1 MDKVSVYAKRG
12 FLLKLLL
19 LQIGCLCAIGLAAKT
34 YATGDDITFAASI
47 PVKTVEAGDQFRL
60 SFIVSSSKEL
70 SDADIAGFSATI
82 PKELTVL
89 MGPSRSKSSKI
100 QVIEG
105 KTISDYQINYTYILS
120 VPQAGTFMI
129 PAASITFKGNTLR
142 SQPLTF
148 TALPAGESS
157 PADSQQSLW
166 NTFISMTVSERSPRV
181 NTPIVLECKL
191 YTVEGV
197 DSLTNINQYISLDD
211 FKVESVVLRDNKWQL
226 EHWRGKNYLT
236 IVFRKLLLY
245 PLRTGELRID
255 NLHVDAYIRKV
266 DETIDPFD
274 AFFNYGNAASTIKRL
289 HCTGITFHV
298 RE

>member
-1 MDKVSVYAKRG
+1 MNKKA

-226 EHWRGKNYLT
+226 EHWRGKNYQT

-245 PLRTGELRID
+245 PLRTGELRIGD
-255 NLHVDAYIRKV
+255 LHMDAYIRKANEV
-266 DETIDPFD
+266 IDPFD
-274 AFFNYGNAASTIKRL
+274 FNSKNAVNAKKCIS
-289 HCTGITFHV
+289 CPGITLHV
-298 RE
+298 HE

>member
-226 EHWRGKNYLT
+226 EHWRGKNYQT

-274 AFFNYGNAASTIKRL
+274 AFFNDGNAASTKKRL
-289 HCTGITFHV
+289 HCTGITLRVH
-298 RE
+298 E

>member
-181 NTPIVLECKL
+181 NTPVVLECKL

-226 EHWRGKNYLT
+226 EHWRGKNYQT

-274 AFFNYGNAASTIKRL
+274 AFFNDGNAASTIKRL

>member
-1 MDKVSVYAKRG
+1 MYKVLVHAERD
-12 FLLKLLL
+12 FRLKLLL

-34 YATGDDITFAASI
+34 YATGDDITFAVSI

-70 SDADIAGFSATI
+70 SDVDIAGFSATI

-120 VPQAGTFMI
+120 VPQAGTFTI

-181 NTPIVLECKL
+181 NTPVVLECKL

-226 EHWRGKNYLT
+226 EHWRGKNYQT

-255 NLHVDAYIRKV
+255 NLHVDAYIRKL

-274 AFFNYGNAASTIKRL
+274 AFFNDRNAASTKKRL